1 MRATVPTVVA
11 ALAAAAVL
19 AGCSPSGPPAPSVTG
34 GTSAVDDLTID
45 ECPPG
50 SGRLTSTGSLQNSE
64 GDAGDYLVR
73 VSWLDTDGSVI
84 ASAWQEIEAVDAGAS
99 ADWSVAV
106 DLGEASASS
115 CTVALTR
122 GVL

>member
-1 MRATVPTVVA
+1 MRTTVLTVVA

-19 AGCSPSGPPAPSVTG
+19 AGCSPSAPPAPSVTG
-34 GTSAVDDLTID
+34 GTNAVDDLTID

-50 SGRLTSTGSLQNSE
+50 SGRLTSAGSLRNSQ
-64 GDAGDYLVR
+64 GDAGDYLVH
-73 VSWLDTDGSVI
+73 VSWLDADGSVI
-84 ASAWQEIEAVDAGAS
+84 ASAWEEIDGVDAGAS
-99 ADWSVAV
+99 VDWSASA

-122 GVL
+122 GML